1 MIDAVG
7 GDAAVFGHSA
17 GAVLALFAA
26 GEGVPM
32 SRLSLSEPPLRFGV
46 DEPPPDLA
54 ERLQALVDAGS
65 GEEAITLFL
74 RRR

>member
-1 MIDAVG
+1 VIDAVG

-32 SRLSLSEPPLRFGV
+32 SRLFLSEPPLRFGV